1 MNFKWLNESKIMKD
15 GDRIVITA
23 PAKTDF
29 FQGNIEECAEGILPE
44 SLSNAPFYYTEVE
57 GDFVLRVKV
66 SHAFTDVY
74 DSASVM
80 VMKDLTCWAKACFE
94 HTDFHTHAVVSVV
107 TRGSSDDANG
117 CNLDGNTAWLQICRV
132 GNNFAFHYSVD
143 GEQFY
148 MMRYFNL
155 PADPVVKV
163 GLLAQAPQGN
173 GGDRIYENLTIER
186 KTVKNI
192 RAGK

>member
-94 HTDFHTHAVVSVV
+94 PAAVRMTPTGVIS
-107 TRGSSDDANG
+107 TAIRRGCRYAESETTLLSTTPWTASSS
-117 CNLDGNTAWLQICRV
+117 I
-132 GNNFAFHYSVD
+132 
-143 GEQFY
+143 
-148 MMRYFNL
+148 
-155 PADPVVKV
+155 
-163 GLLAQAPQGN
+163 
-173 GGDRIYENLTIER
+173 
-186 KTVKNI
+186 
-192 RAGK
+192 

>member
-80 VMKDLTCWAKACFE
+80 VICAASLS
-94 HTDFHTHAVVSVV
+94 TDV
-107 TRGSSDDANG
+107 
-117 CNLDGNTAWLQICRV
+117 NTVYQHCLRLSTVILQ
-132 GNNFAFHYSVD
+132 
-143 GEQFY
+143 
-148 MMRYFNL
+148 
-155 PADPVVKV
+155 
-163 GLLAQAPQGN
+163 
-173 GGDRIYENLTIER
+173 
-186 KTVKNI
+186 
-192 RAGK
+192 

>member
-80 VMKDLTCWAKACFE
+80 VMKDLTYWAKACFE

-107 TRGSSDDANG
+107 TRGSSDVISTAIRRG
-117 CNLDGNTAWLQICRV
+117 CRYAESETTLLSTTPWTASSSI
-132 GNNFAFHYSVD
+132 
-143 GEQFY
+143 
-148 MMRYFNL
+148 
-155 PADPVVKV
+155 
-163 GLLAQAPQGN
+163 
-173 GGDRIYENLTIER
+173 
-186 KTVKNI
+186 
-192 RAGK
+192 